1 MDKSDNETNLQAVE
15 AVKKHILEKG
25 EALVQDVFP
34 AKVLELNKLAESDIF
49 KMDRMQ
55 VIQKNVDNIPVP
67 QPVITNHVSENFK
80 KRKLDSDIEGSPV
93 LVFPGGTIPCNKD
106 IIHIT
111 NQLKPL
117 ICVLIEHCN
126 SLKMW
131 IQLLIPRI
139 EDGNNFGVS
148 IQEDTLAELRQVESD
163 AAAYLDQ
170 ITRYFITRGK
180 LISKVAKYPHVE
192 DYRKSVEEIDQKE
205 FFNLRLTCLELR
217 NTYLSL
223 LDLIEKNKDK
233 IKKPRNSNAETLY

>member
-1 MDKSDNETNLQAVE
+1 MAVSNALQEVNEI
-15 AVKKHILEKG
+15 KKAIQEKG
-25 EALVQDVFP
+25 EMLVKDVFP
-34 AKVLELNKLAESDIF
+34 AKVLELNKLAESDLF
-49 KMDRMQ
+49 KVDRMQ
-55 VIQKNVDNIPVP
+55 EIPKCIDSIGEP
-67 QPVITNHVSENFK
+67 KPVSTNHVDQKVPK
-80 KRKLDSDIEGSPV
+80 KRRLTDEIEGSPV
-93 LVFPGGTIPCNKD
+93 LMFAGGAIPCNSD
-106 IIHIT
+106 IQHLT
-111 NQLKPL
+111 NIMKPL

-163 AAAYLDQ
+163 AASYLDQ

-180 LISKVAKYPHVE
+180 LISKVAKYPHVG
-192 DYRKSVEEIDQKE
+192 DYRKGVEEIDQKE
-205 FFNLRLTCLELR
+205 FFNLRLTCIELR

-233 IKKPRNSNAETLY
+233 IRKPRNSNAETLY

>member
-1 MDKSDNETNLQAVE
+1 MAVSNALQEVNEI
-15 AVKKHILEKG
+15 KKAIQEKG
-25 EALVQDVFP
+25 EMLVKDVFP
-34 AKVLELNKLAESDIF
+34 AKVLELNKLAESDLF
-49 KMDRMQ
+49 KVDVCRKSQ
-55 VIQKNVDNIPVP
+55 SALIASESLSQLVPITLTKRVTSANVC
-67 QPVITNHVSENFK
+67 
-80 KRKLDSDIEGSPV
+80 
-93 LVFPGGTIPCNKD
+93 GGAIPCNSD
-106 IIHIT
+106 IQHLT
-111 NQLKPL
+111 NIMKPL

-163 AAAYLDQ
+163 AASYLDQ

-180 LISKVAKYPHVE
+180 LISKVAKYPHVG
-192 DYRKSVEEIDQKE
+192 DYRKGVEEIDQKE
-205 FFNLRLTCLELR
+205 FFNLRLTCIELR

-233 IKKPRNSNAETLY
+233 IRKPRNSNAETLY